1 MVKITDKYNGQC
13 DRSMYGT
20 VKRSIISSS
29 KAVGDHYTRTSR
41 KSGKETNNG
50 IDDTVCRTN
59 SCQSSLT
66 DKISHNN
73 TVNSIIK
80 LLEQVAHKR
89 VEGQNITRSLVILP
103 SVIFWL
109 FDDVVEDMVK

>member
-1 MVKITDKYNGQC
+1 
-13 DRSMYGT
+13 MYGT

-80 LLEQVAHKR
+80 LLEQVAHKEWKGKHNKKPGDIAFSHFLAFR
-89 VEGQNITRSLVILP
+89 
-103 SVIFWL
+103 
-109 FDDVVEDMVK
+109 